1 MSLKTNLIRTAGGAV
16 AVAVILMAGTAAAS
30 TIKAPTGPQAGECKR
45 VAEQAIGQN
54 PGMAQNI
61 WTASVAN
68 KFGANWSHW
77 IAAQTTAVVFVG
89 NGQYMAT
96 GKPCYIVPAG

>member
-1 MSLKTNLIRTAGGAV
+1 MSLKTNLIRTTGGAV
-16 AVAVILMAGTAAAS
+16 AVAVILMAGTAVAA
-30 TIKAPTGPQAGECKR
+30 TLKAPTGPQPGECKR
-45 VAEQAIGQN
+45 VAEQSIGQN
-54 PGMAQNI
+54 PAMAQHI